1 MPGKSSIFALK
12 YCSRGKLTAHQFMLL
27 LLLLLLLMLVLVFVF
42 VFVLVIG

>member
-27 LLLLLLLMLVLVFVF
+27 LMLMLMLVLVFVF
-42 VFVLVIG
+42 VLAIG